1 MRPAIILVAT
11 LLPVTVAFVPNAAAN
26 TNTHHIYT
34 RRILEA
40 TKSEPDE
47 IDFDINHAKYCADNF
62 GECSLDDL
70 EHMRNGR

>member
-34 RRILEA
+34 RRILEVEA
-40 TKSEPDE
+40 TKSEL
-47 IDFDINHAKYCADNF
+47 DFDINHAKYCADNF